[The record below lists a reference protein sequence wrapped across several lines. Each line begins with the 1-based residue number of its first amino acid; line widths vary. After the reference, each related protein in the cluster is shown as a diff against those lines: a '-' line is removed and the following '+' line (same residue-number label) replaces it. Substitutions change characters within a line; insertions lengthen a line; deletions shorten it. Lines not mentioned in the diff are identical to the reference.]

1 MKNDA
6 LTASSQGTLEL
17 FGDNE
22 SFDSSRPLRPA
33 RNLSYRQ
40 ARVVAALLK
49 PVGGWITREAIDSI
63 AAASNG
69 PDVIAQLRDKLG
81 DARKELI
88 MTRRERIINCD
99 GKPSFPG
106 RYALSAKGRQ
116 RLIERGLAC
125 AV

>member
-1 MKNDA
+1 MKNA

-33 RNLSYRQ
+33 RNLSPRQ
-40 ARVVAALLK
+40 ARIVAALLK
-49 PVGGWITREAIDSI
+49 MADGWITREAIDGI

-69 PDVIAQLRDKLG
+69 PDVIFQLRDKLG
-81 DARKELI
+81 DTHKDLI
-88 MTRRERIINCD
+88 LTMRERVINCD
-99 GKPSFPG
+99 GRVSFPG
-106 RYALSAKGRQ
+106 RYTLSDKGRQ
-116 RLIERGLAC
+116 RLIKMGLAC